1 MLALL
6 VVPLANHKTNMRK
19 LGFNLSGQHEDD
31 TAIEEEL
38 QRYLSLLGVNGRLER
53 SALLDEIRK

>member
-1 MLALL
+1 
-6 VVPLANHKTNMRK
+6 MRK